1 MEKRKMAKNDRWSKE
16 QSSASSS
23 YLTLPMWMLQIEKK
37 GRATTTFNRETSQV
51 EETTNENRKQSTDF
65 QLKAIE

>member
-1 MEKRKMAKNDRWSKE
+1 MAKNDRWSNE

-23 YLTLPMWMLQIEKK
+23 YRTLPMWMLQIEKK
-37 GRATTTFNRETSQV
+37 GRSTTTSKRETSHV
-51 EETTNENRKQSTDF
+51 EETRRETRQQSNDS